1 MIVQTARQN
10 ERDKRERIDNKTISS
25 AILQVNDRSRYS
37 QNNQRRS
44 MVIRWLSLI
53 LFQEKIAFVT
63 SKQIIKW

>member
-63 SKQIIKW
+63 SK